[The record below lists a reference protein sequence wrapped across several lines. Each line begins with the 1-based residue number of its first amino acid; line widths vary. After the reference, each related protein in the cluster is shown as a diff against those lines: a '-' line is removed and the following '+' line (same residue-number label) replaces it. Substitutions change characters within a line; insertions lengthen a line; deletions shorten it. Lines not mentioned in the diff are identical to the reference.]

1 MQPPAIE
8 AGFLDYLRNVG
19 ALDEAAHGRAVAALM
34 STPHAAD
41 TVLLELG
48 LIGEEQLTEHAGSYL
63 NMDVVANPAPDEVA
77 ATAAS
82 HAEFLARNR
91 LIIAEE
97 DDATVTIVTA
107 RPFDLNSIRALAYA
121 VDKHPV
127 VKCASRGK
135 IEALFQHGSEPDSVD
150 GSTDA
155 SSSLLIGD
163 DVERLRDA
171 ARDAPTVRLLNRI
184 VIAAIDQRASDIHL
198 EPMEDRLRV
207 RYRVDGHLQPVE
219 TLPKQVEAGLVS
231 RVKILSRL
239 DIAEKRLPQDGRMRL
254 PIRGQDVDFRVATAP
269 VVHGENIV
277 LRILDR
283 SQVPLDLQ
291 ALGFRNH
298 DREAIIRLMNSPHG
312 LVLVTGPTG
321 SGKST
326 TLYSM
331 LAASDSKERKIF
343 SIEDPVER
351 RVDGV
356 SQIQVQPQIGLDFGP
371 VLRSVLRQDP
381 DVIMVGEMRD
391 KETIQTAVRAALTGH
406 LVLSTLHTNSAA
418 SAITRLV
425 DMGIDR
431 YLISSCFKAVLSQR
445 LVRKLCTTC
454 HGKNSKTAQGC
465 SVCSGTGYLGRTV
478 AYEFLHVNEDIRR
491 AILKGDSETA
501 IENEAVRG
509 GMVRFS
515 DFAGMLVESG
525 ITSLD
530 EVARVS
536 AAP

>member
-1 MQPPAIE
+1 MVQSSSIE

-63 NMDVVANPAPDEVA
+63 NMDVVANPVPDEA
-77 ATAAS
+77 AAS
-82 HAEFLARNR
+82 AVNHAEFLARNR
-91 LIIAEE
+91 LIVADE
-97 DDATVTIVTA
+97 DDETLTVVTA
-107 RPFDLNSIRALAYA
+107 KPFDLNSIRALAYA

-127 VKCASRGK
+127 VKCTSRSK
-135 IEALFQHGSEPDSVD
+135 IEALFQD
-150 GSTDA
+150 GRAVESGADE
-155 SSSLLIGD
+155 SSSALIGD

-207 RYRVDGHLQPVE
+207 RYRIDGHLQPVE
-219 TLPKQVEAGLVS
+219 TLPKQAEAGLVS

-291 ALGFRNH
+291 ALGFRDG
-298 DREAIIRLMNSPHG
+298 DREAIVRLMNSPHG

-351 RVDGV
+351 RVDGA
-356 SQIQVQPQIGLDFGP
+356 SQIQVQLQIGLDFGP

-418 SAITRLV
+418 SAVTRLV

-431 YLISSCFKAVLSQR
+431 YLIASCLKAILSQR
-445 LVRKLCTTC
+445 LVRKLCPAC
-454 HGKNSKTAQGC
+454 QGKKSKTAKTC
-465 SVCSGTGYLGRTV
+465 SACSGTGYLGRIV
-478 AYEFLHVNEDIRR
+478 AYEFLHVNENIRR

-509 GMVRFS
+509 GMIRFS
-515 DFAGMLVESG
+515 DFAAALVENG